1 MAANQATA
9 KKGLFARIRDYF
21 KGVASELKKVTWPSK
36 KDLINYTLIVLAFIV
51 FMGVVIGL
59 LDLGSSE
66 LVKLLINI

>member
-36 KDLINYTLIVLAFIV
+36 KDLYRYTL
-51 FMGVVIGL
+51 VVIAICAAFAILFWIMDTGILGL
-59 LDLGSSE
+59 LG
-66 LVKLLINI
+66 LIVG